1 MIDKDMTIG
10 DVISRHPRTISVF
23 KKFGLDCNEC
33 QMASLEELEHGAGV
47 HKVNLEELLEE
58 LNQVIEQG

>member
-10 DVISRHPRTISVF
+10 SVISRHPETISVF

-33 QMASLEELEHGAGV
+33 QMASLEDLEHGAGV
-47 HKVNLEELLEE
+47 HKVNVEELLEE
-58 LNQVIEQG
+58 LNQVIEE

>member
-10 DVISRHPRTISVF
+10 DVISRHPQTISVF

-47 HKVNLEELLEE
+47 HKVNLEKLLEV

>member
-10 DVISRHPRTISVF
+10 DVISRHPQTISVF

-33 QMASLEELEHGAGV
+33 QMASLEDLEHGAGV

-58 LNQVIEQG
+58 LNQVIEKG